1 MTMLRR
7 GCSVTVMV
15 VVMRMAVRVI
25 VVVVMGH
32 NVVVFFTN
40 SWGCNWDAKDTRE
53 NVPTRRTCR
62 KCFGRFRKQI
72 ASRNQVRT

>member
-25 VVVVMGH
+25 VVMVMGH
-32 NVVVFFTN
+32 NVVVLFTN
-40 SWGCNWDAKDTRE
+40 SWGYNWDARDTRE
-53 NVPTRRTCR
+53 TVPTRRTCS
-62 KCFGRFRKQI
+62 KCFGRFGKQI